1 MPLPTNSER
10 TRTAVIV
17 QARYGSTRLPG
28 KVLKTLGGTTVLQH
42 VLRRCKMIPSA
53 DLVICATTTGN
64 RENAIAEIA
73 RTEGVDVFRGSETD
87 VLSRYHGAA
96 EAVGADIVMR
106 VTSDCPLIDPL
117 ICDRVIE
124 LLKAKRADFTCNN
137 MPPSWPHGLDC
148 EAFTISALSAAH
160 QNAVKEYDREHV
172 TPWIRRNE
180 GLRRLNLP
188 REGSARHEL
197 RWTLDYP
204 EDFDFFKAVFER
216 YSDTDIILDTERL
229 ICALDNEPELAVI
242 NQRYAAKPNAQGEI

>member
-1 MPLPTNSER
+1 MKI
-10 TRTAVIV
+10 VCIV
-17 QARYGSTRLPG
+17 QARVGSSRLPG
-28 KVLKTLGGTTVLQH
+28 KILKPLGSACVLQH
-42 VLRRCKMIPSA
+42 VLRRCRRIPSV
-53 DLVICATTTGN
+53 DTVICATTHHPQDN
-64 RENAIAEIA
+64 EICRIAKF
-73 RTEGVDVFRGSETD
+73 EGVTVFRGSESD
-87 VLSRYHGAA
+87 VLERYHNAA
-96 EAVGADIVMR
+96 QLAGADTILR

-216 YSDTDIILDTERL
+216 YSDTNIILDTERL

-242 NQRYAAKPNAQGEI
+242 NQRYATKPNAQGEI